1 MRPEDREQVKDLS
14 LFREMSDDAFGRL
27 LAGSFLQ
34 RFPAHVVL
42 INEGA
47 PADFLHVVING
58 GVELFSN
65 WRDRETTMSIARPV
79 STFILAAVIKD
90 APYLMSARTLE
101 PSSILMI
108 PSQNI
113 RSAMAGDAAFSVAM
127 VDELAACFRE
137 VVKAQKNVKLRSGV
151 ERLANYL
158 LQLSVLQERR
168 KGIELPIEKK
178 TLASLLGMSP
188 ENLSRAFAS
197 LKPYGVAVNG
207 GSVSLNDI
215 ASLES
220 LAKPSRFI
228 DDQHS

>member
-1 MRPEDREQVKDLS
+1 
-14 LFREMSDDAFGRL
+14 
-27 LAGSFLQ
+27 
-34 RFPAHVVL
+34 
-42 INEGA
+42 
-47 PADFLHVVING
+47 
-58 GVELFSN
+58 
-65 WRDRETTMSIARPV
+65 
-79 STFILAAVIKD
+79 
-90 APYLMSARTLE
+90 MSARTLE

-158 LQLSVLQERR
+158 LQLSLLQERK

-228 DDQHS
+228 DDQHL

>member
-1 MRPEDREQVKDLS
+1 MRPEDRDQVKTLS
-14 LFREMSDDAFGRL
+14 LFRQMSEESFNRL
-27 LAGSFLQ
+27 LQGSFFQ

-42 INEGA
+42 INEGE
-47 PADFLHVVING
+47 PADFLHVVVDG

-101 PSSILMI
+101 PSSVLMI
-108 PSQNI
+108 PSGNI
-113 RSAMAGDAAFSVAM
+113 RASMADDGAFSVAM
-127 VDELAACFRE
+127 VSELAACFRE

-158 LQLSVLQERR
+158 LQLSAIQNRR
-168 KGIELPIEKK
+168 TEIELPIEKK

-197 LKPYGVAVNG
+197 LKAYGVAVNG
-207 GSVSLNDI
+207 GSVSLNEPAD
-215 ASLES
+215 LER
-220 LAKPSRFI
+220 LARPDMLI
-228 DDQHS
+228 DDPRS